1 MVEGSHH
8 CKPPNSKWACTLTST
23 AHKFSVKDFFSK
35 CDHKCL
41 MENFSFCAVYVLT
54 PAAIT
59 IIQQRRSSNMELCG
73 IIYSVFFL
81 KADIST
87 ELDQKSYRSRRRCSR
102 VSNKTERVARKIS
115 SEKNKLRVGNIYSI
129 PKIYDTLIMVSLLHL
144 QRWEDRLSWVKSYSN
159 DA

>member
-1 MVEGSHH
+1 
-8 CKPPNSKWACTLTST
+8 
-23 AHKFSVKDFFSK
+23 
-35 CDHKCL
+35 
-41 MENFSFCAVYVLT
+41 
-54 PAAIT
+54 
-59 IIQQRRSSNMELCG
+59 MELCG
-73 IIYSVFFL
+73 SIYSVFFL

-144 QRWEDRLSWVKSYSN
+144 QRWEDRLS
-159 DA
+159 